1 MTRILIVGAG
11 LAGLSAARELTKAGM
26 ECLVLEARSRV
37 GGRVMGGSVAGQAVE
52 FGGTWIGERHERMY
66 ALAAELGLPTFRTH
80 NDDGQLLVDLGG
92 RQSRMKPT
100 KGAVP
105 KLSPFALADLGQGLL
120 RFARLAKG
128 VDPERPWQHAHAA
141 TLDGQTFETWIRRNV

>member
-52 FGGTWIGERHERMY
+52 FGGTLIGEGHERMY
-66 ALAAELGLPTFRTH
+66 ALAAELGLPTFRTY

-128 VDPERPWQHAHAA
+128 VDPERPWQHPHAA